1 MLDSLAAAYKVPGVS
16 TASETEMEPATRI
29 LVVRAKH
36 EFSEEHRYVVH
47 VLADEWRRRGIPVD
61 FTDRLTEP
69 MGPEV
74 LIFPHLDVTITPP
87 RLAAVL
93 SRCARVVNRA
103 VVDISKR
110 RISRQLVAS
119 PGDYDGPVIVKTN
132 LNFGGKPEYRIME
145 ASGGEPLEKLKAML
159 RLDWT
164 VSAMVM
170 PEKYPIYPNPRCVP
184 PAVWKNPRLVVEKF
198 LPEREGELYC
208 LRQYVFL
215 GSSEFNTRAVSPDPR
230 VKSGDVVRREV
241 LDATPAAVRAFREEL
256 GFDYGKFDYVMH
268 GDRAVVF
275 DVNRTF
281 SYNPNSK
288 AGSASALMLKLADG
302 IDPLLGRE

>member
-1 MLDSLAAAYKVPGVS
+1 MVPAA
-16 TASETEMEPATRI
+16 RI
-29 LVVRAKH
+29 LVVRARH
-36 EFSEEHRYVVH
+36 EFSEENRYVVH
-47 VLADEWRRRGIPVD
+47 VLADEWRRRGIAVD
-61 FTDRLTEP
+61 FTDRLAEP
-69 MGPEV
+69 MGPDV
-74 LIFPHLDVTITPP
+74 LVFPHLDVTLTPP

-119 PGDYDGPVIVKTN
+119 PGDYHGQVIVKTN
-132 LNFGGKPEYRIME
+132 LNFGGRPEFRLME
-145 ASGGEPLEKLKAML
+145 AGGGEPLEKLKAML

-164 VSAMVM
+164 VSAMVT
-170 PEKYPIYPNPRCVP
+170 PEKYPIYPNPRAVP

-198 LPEREGELYC
+198 LPEREGDLYC
-208 LRQYVFL
+208 LRQYDDP
-215 GSSEFNTRAVSPDPR
+215 GSSEFYTRALSPDPR
-230 VKSGDVVRREV
+230 VKSGEVVSREV
-241 LDATPAAVRAFREEL
+241 LDSTPAAVRAFREEL

-268 GDRAVVF
+268 GDQPVVF

-281 SYNPNSK
+281 SYNPDSK